1 MADPNF
7 AQATAARNAASAGG
21 NDYSGAGY
29 TKNVMHQTGGVDT
42 FGGGGVKN
50 NWKPSLGG
58 PKGAN
63 ASGFHS
69 QGGSS
74 LVFPSNLGTDPTQMN
89 MIMFMPKE
97 ITGGGA
103 DPRTITFKSIS
114 GAPAVVLPIPSG
126 LNTSYQQSWSG
137 ASVEGRNAMLAD
149 KGGNLINQ
157 MANALSKDT
166 RDIEQ
171 KKEGTGGK
179 TGTEILEQMFENFDP
194 GGLYNTA
201 IDSITSGNFWNET
214 AGGVASE
221 LGAMVAAGPAEG
233 LATAAQ
239 YTVGMRAV
247 KQTMMSYGGPG
258 FRSFSF
264 TFSLKPFSSGESD
277 IVSKILHTFKLY
289 SAPNQNATRYTRVY
303 DLPAVFKIMFL
314 YGAQEHRHIAKIGHC
329 ALTNI
334 GISYGGG
341 KFSTFSGTHAPVQV
355 DLTLS
360 FQEMEL
366 LNRGMIDTEQYG
378 GQWPRESSSSA
389 GSFSSDF
396 ADPGPAGT
404 DFFNG

>member
-29 TKNVMHQTGGVDT
+29 KKNVMHQTGGVDT
-42 FGGGGVKN
+42 FGDGGIKN

-89 MIMFMPKE
+89 MIMFTPKE

-126 LNTSYQQSWSG
+126 LNTAYTQSWS
-137 ASVEGRNAMLAD
+137 AATVEGRNAMLAD
-149 KGGNLINQ
+149 KGGNLLKQ
-157 MANALSKDT
+157 MATALTDKRGDQGRMRT
-166 RDIEQ
+166 A
-171 KKEGTGGK
+171 EGRK
-179 TGTEILEQMFENFDP
+179 TGTDILEQLFENFDP
-194 GGLYNTA
+194 SGIANTA
-201 IDSITSGNFWNET
+201 IDNLKSGSFWNET

-258 FRSFSF
+258 FRSFSY
-264 TFSLKPFSSGESD
+264 TFSLKPFSPDESD
-277 IVSKILHTFKLY
+277 TVSKILHTFKLY
-289 SAPNQNATRYTRVY
+289 SAPNQNSTQYTRVY

-314 YGAQEHRHIAKIGHC
+314 YGAQEHTHIAKIGHC

-334 GISYGGG
+334 SISYGGG
-341 KFSTFSGTHAPVQV
+341 KFSTFAGTHAPVQV

-378 GQWPRESSSSA
+378 GQWPRESSDA
-389 GSFSSDF
+389 GSVAGYSNDFS
-396 ADPGPAGT
+396 T
-404 DFFNG
+404 